1 MANKYSQAK
10 NFKFVGYITFKEDN
24 LLKTKDGSSWR
35 KLSFGITDGNN
46 SQYVEVNE
54 FGAGNTFK
62 VKSPNEDGGYDD
74 LEIMWH
80 ERKDESVL
88 ENVASFSKK
97 YILGETLIHNHDV
110 IEATYKAIKE
120 GKLTSAKFEDG
131 KVVSGTKISVS
142 GQIKFNYYN
151 GNVNQVYEF
160 SRISI
165 VKEETPCEFTGTI
178 SLVFGNKAV
187 KDDAKNKR
195 LIVNGYCAEYNK
207 ALFGEKTPTGLLP
220 QTFVLNY
227 EEVKAGEALKKY
239 LLDKLVVKDDK
250 YRAIKLDV
258 NFMRGAKE
266 ASTSDFKPTK
276 EQMELVEMGLMTLEE
291 VMEAQQPVGK
301 KVTEVQITKIN
312 ISGAFAKVI
321 IPTDFTSKNVYR
333 EEDED
338 DIYDVVEEV
347 EEEESIFSSTD
358 EFEDEDLPF

>member
-80 ERKDESVL
+80 ESKDESVL

-97 YILGETLIHNHDV
+97 YVLGETLIHNHDV
-110 IEATYKAIKE
+110 IESTYKAIKE

-187 KDDAKNKR
+187 KIYSA
-195 LIVNGYCAEYNK
+195 
-207 ALFGEKTPTGLLP
+207 
-220 QTFVLNY
+220 
-227 EEVKAGEALKKY
+227 
-239 LLDKLVVKDDK
+239 LVVV
-250 YRAIKLDV
+250 AIV
-258 NFMRGAKE
+258 IG
-266 ASTSDFKPTK
+266 STLNVDFVWSLSDMFNGLMVIPNLLGVLALSKVVSELTK
-276 EQMELVEMGLMTLEE
+276 EHD
-291 VMEAQQPVGK
+291 K
-301 KVTEVQITKIN
+301 RK
-312 ISGAFAKVI
+312 
-321 IPTDFTSKNVYR
+321 
-333 EEDED
+333 
-338 DIYDVVEEV
+338 
-347 EEEESIFSSTD
+347 
-358 EFEDEDLPF
+358 

>member
-97 YILGETLIHNHDV
+97 YVLGETLIHNHDV

-258 NFMRGAKE
+258 NFMRGTKE
-266 ASTSDFKPTK
+266 VSTSDFKPTS
-276 EQMELVEMGLMTLEE
+276 EQIELIQMGLMTLEE
-291 VMEAQQPVGK
+291 VMEAQKPVGK
-301 KVTEVQITKIN
+301 KITEVQIMKIN

-347 EEEESIFSSTD
+347 EEEENSIFSSVD
-358 EFEDEDLPF
+358 EFEDLPF

>member
-97 YILGETLIHNHDV
+97 YVLGETLI
-110 IEATYKAIKE
+110 
-120 GKLTSAKFEDG
+120 KLTSAKFEDG
-131 KVVSGTKISVS
+131 KVVSGTKIAVS

-250 YRAIKLDV
+250 YRAIS
-258 NFMRGAKE
+258 NQR
-266 ASTSDFKPTK
+266 
-276 EQMELVEMGLMTLEE
+276 Q
-291 VMEAQQPVGK
+291 
-301 KVTEVQITKIN
+301 N
-312 ISGAFAKVI
+312 
-321 IPTDFTSKNVYR
+321 
-333 EEDED
+333 
-338 DIYDVVEEV
+338 
-347 EEEESIFSSTD
+347 SSN
-358 EFEDEDLPF
+358 